1 MLPGLHSFPMSVS
14 GAPLPNARLLSRTFF
29 PDRDYEN
36 QEWTLVAMLW
46 GQMASHDLALVP
58 MVQIEQE
65 TGPSGGKEKETG
77 PSGGKENKTGPSG
90 GKEQETE
97 PSGGKEQ
104 GTGLSGGKEQETGPS
119 GGKEQETGPRTEG
132 IQCCS
137 DDGESIL
144 PAQLLHPAC
153 MPIYIY
159 REDRFYS
166 AFSQHCMNF
175 VRSMTTVGQDCKLSS
190 AEQLNEVTSYLDLS
204 PVYGSSKST
213 SDSLRTLYGGR
224 LKASRYKGQ
233 QHLPS
238 VQNKT
243 SRCDVRNSSEACYSA
258 GDIRVNQNPQLTVLH
273 TILLREHNRVARV
286 LCKLNPHW
294 DDERVY
300 QEARR
305 IVIAEYQHITYYEW
319 LSIFLGKSINEWG
332 SNLVLGLSGARR
344 GTKAPGSGGAS
355 ILRKSSKLVVVID
368 KETTLSTA
376 AILLA
381 LFATRVGRGKKVGEC
396 VPATLVAVEQKDV
409 PATLV
414 VVERKDVP
422 ATLVAVERK
431 QFPATTEY
439 RGELVTDGFENMDCG
454 AIQASREELESNA
467 DQGPELVAVQGPEPV
482 AVQDPEPVAV
492 LGPEPATDQ
501 GSLECQTYINK
512 YKLLNDGNSYSYDYD
527 ETANAATLNGFT
539 AGAYRYFHSLV
550 AGHLRMVTEARDT
563 TNVLRLSDH
572 FNRPEVIRVRDN
584 FDSLTRGLTTQKMM
598 EADQF
603 FTTELTNYLFRSTQ
617 SFGKD
622 LESIDIQRGRDHG
635 LASYNDFRATCG
647 LSKATCFNDLKGSMS
662 RKDIMLLSRL
672 YEHVDDVDL
681 FVGGV
686 LERHTDDSLLGPT
699 LQCIIAEQFHR
710 SRTGDR
716 YFYENRNQPYPFTP
730 AGTTGSISSV
740 NSHLLCS
747 VANLGGDGASC

>member
-36 QEWTLVAMLW
+36 QEWTLIAMLW

-58 MVQIEQE
+58 MVQI
-65 TGPSGGKEKETG
+65 G
-77 PSGGKENKTGPSG
+77 
-90 GKEQETE
+90 
-97 PSGGKEQ
+97 
-104 GTGLSGGKEQETGPS
+104 
-119 GGKEQETGPRTEG
+119 TEG

-153 MPIYIY
+153 MPIYIC

-213 SDSLRTLYGGR
+213 SDSLRTLCGGR

-305 IVIAEYQHITYYEW
+305 IVIAEFQHITYYEW
-319 LSIFLGKSINEWG
+319 LSIFLG
-332 SNLVLGLSGARR
+332 
-344 GTKAPGSGGAS
+344 
-355 ILRKSSKLVVVID
+355 
-368 KETTLSTA
+368 
-376 AILLA
+376 
-381 LFATRVGRGKKVGEC
+381 
-396 VPATLVAVEQKDV
+396 
-409 PATLV
+409 
-414 VVERKDVP
+414 
-422 ATLVAVERK
+422 
-431 QFPATTEY
+431 
-439 RGELVTDGFENMDCG
+439 
-454 AIQASREELESNA
+454 
-467 DQGPELVAVQGPEPV
+467 
-482 AVQDPEPVAV
+482 
-492 LGPEPATDQ
+492 
-501 GSLECQTYINK
+501 QTYINK

-563 TNVLRLSDH
+563 TSVLRLSDH
-572 FNRPEVIRVRDN
+572 FNRPEVIRARDN

-598 EADQF
+598 ETDQF

-662 RKDIMLLSRL
+662 QKDIMLLSRL

-730 AGTTGSISSV
+730 DQLDEIKKSSL
-740 NSHLLCS
+740 SRLLCDNGNNIRYMQS
-747 VANLGGDGASC
+747 QGFRQLSKCNTAATTMSSSEEEDKVSLIIINRTTTIHSLILTALLSGGEGKLKGVVGETRSWGIRRTHDLGVMNRRGNTIPYCYCPGTVRIQYYAGVLGPLDQVVDNWSTQEAQVVDKCSAGLS

>member
-1 MLPGLHSFPMSVS
+1 MCRRVRQGYCQGLNPRPFRSLDGSCNNIANPTWGMSQTALNRLLPPRYADGLHSFPMSVS

-153 MPIYIY
+153 MPIYIC

-319 LSIFLGKSINEWG
+319 LSIFLASGMSVVSMTSKSQVDSLN
-332 SNLVLGLSGARR
+332 
-344 GTKAPGSGGAS
+344 
-355 ILRKSSKLVVVID
+355 SSKTNLSAGIFYCGNTGKVQMRAEDIVI
-368 KETTLSTA
+368 
-376 AILLA
+376 
-381 LFATRVGRGKKVGEC
+381 KVGGGGGDYLE
-396 VPATLVAVEQKDV
+396 
-409 PATLV
+409 
-414 VVERKDVP
+414 
-422 ATLVAVERK
+422 
-431 QFPATTEY
+431 
-439 RGELVTDGFENMDCG
+439 VT
-454 AIQASREELESNA
+454 
-467 DQGPELVAVQGPEPV
+467 
-482 AVQDPEPVAV
+482 
-492 LGPEPATDQ
+492 
-501 GSLECQTYINK
+501 
-512 YKLLNDGNSYSYDYD
+512 
-527 ETANAATLNGFT
+527 
-539 AGAYRYFHSLV
+539 
-550 AGHLRMVTEARDT
+550 
-563 TNVLRLSDH
+563 
-572 FNRPEVIRVRDN
+572 
-584 FDSLTRGLTTQKMM
+584 TRGL
-598 EADQF
+598 
-603 FTTELTNYLFRSTQ
+603 
-617 SFGKD
+617 
-622 LESIDIQRGRDHG
+622 I
-635 LASYNDFRATCG
+635 
-647 LSKATCFNDLKGSMS
+647 
-662 RKDIMLLSRL
+662 
-672 YEHVDDVDL
+672 
-681 FVGGV
+681 
-686 LERHTDDSLLGPT
+686 
-699 LQCIIAEQFHR
+699 
-710 SRTGDR
+710 
-716 YFYENRNQPYPFTP
+716 
-730 AGTTGSISSV
+730 
-740 NSHLLCS
+740 
-747 VANLGGDGASC
+747 